1 MITLVTRSDVHLS
14 DVSPKSR
21 TDDYKE
27 AMFNKLTTIFKMAAS
42 LEADAILDAGDLF
55 HVPAASRNTHA
66 LVKRA
71 IEVHREWDIPTY
83 VLPGN
88 HDLQMGSYDSLNKQP
103 LGVMFASKTVLPLW
117 GDNEFVLIKDGIKV
131 RVVGVPYSPKPSL
144 ADFNIKKKDE
154 DILICVTHAMVA
166 KDGTF
171 AWKGEYETEPI
182 MSWDQLSEFE
192 PDVFFGGHW
201 HRDQGA
207 ALHNNKWF
215 VYLGSIARGSL
226 SHDNIGRTP
235 RIGVITI
242 DRIGGC
248 VNANVKTHTL
258 PVPPS
263 DSVFNMEQHAETV
276 NIRSRIADF
285 VTKLTSESFIQST
298 SPVDAIKNRK
308 DLSPE
313 IIDLV
318 VKYLTNAAK

>member
-27 AMFNKLTTIFKMAAS
+27 AMFGKLTEIFKIASS
-42 LEADAILDAGDLF
+42 LEADAVLDAGDLF

-66 LVKRA
+66 LVKRT
-71 IEVHREWDIPTY
+71 IEVHKEWDIPTY

-88 HDLQMGSYDSLNKQP
+88 HDLQMGSYESLSKQP

-117 GDNEFVLIKDGIKV
+117 GDNEFILIKDGIKV

-144 ADFNIKKKDE
+144 SDFDIKKKDE
-154 DILICVTHAMVA
+154 DILVCVTHAMVS

-171 AWKGEYETEPI
+171 TWKGEYETEPI
-182 MSWDQLSEFE
+182 FSWEQLSKFE

-207 ALHNNKWF
+207 AIHNSKWF
-215 VYLGSIARGSL
+215 IYLGSVARGSL
-226 SHDNIGRTP
+226 SHDNIGRIP
-235 RIGVITI
+235 RIGSIAI
-242 DRIGGC
+242 DKINGKIS
-248 VNANVKTHTL
+248 VDVKTHTL
-258 PVPPS
+258 SAPPS
-263 DSVFNMEQHAETV
+263 DHVFNMEKHAEAV
-276 NIRSRIADF
+276 NIRSRISDF
-285 VTKLTSESFIQST
+285 VTKLTSQSFTQST
-298 SPVDAIKNRK
+298 SPIDAIKDRK
-308 DLSPE
+308 DLPPE